1 MDDPAAWLSGYQSD
15 LNRTA
20 AGAEA
25 ASARL
30 QQVSGTASSPRG
42 EVEVQVSAG
51 GALEDLRLTPAA
63 RAMEADQLARLIVTT
78 ARQAQ
83 QQAGARILEIM
94 TDYLGDADALGL
106 IKQNLPGGAA
116 EQAAAAAQSDDD
128 FFANPPELH

>member
-1 MDDPAAWLSGYQSD
+1 MDDPAAWLAGYQSD

-30 QQVSGTASSPRG
+30 RQVNGTSTSPRG
-42 EVEVQVSAG
+42 EVEVRVSAG

-63 RAMEADQLARLIVTT
+63 RAMEADQLARLIVAT

-94 TDYLGDADALGL
+94 TDYVGDGDVLGL
-106 IKQNLPGGAA
+106 IRQNLPAGAEELAAPA
-116 EQAAAAAQSDDD
+116 EDDD
-128 FFANPPELH
+128 DYFANPRELYS

>member
-42 EVEVQVSAG
+42 EVEVRVSAG

-63 RAMEADQLARLIVTT
+63 RSMEADQLAQLIVTT

-83 QQAGARILEIM
+83 QMAGARILEIM
-94 TDYLGDADALGL
+94 TDYLGDGDALGL
-106 IKQNLPGGAA
+106 IQQNLPAGAA
-116 EQAAAAAQSDDD
+116 EHAVPRQSDDD
-128 FFANPPELH
+128 FYANPPELH

>member
-1 MDDPAAWLSGYQSD
+1 MDDPAAWLAGYQSD

-30 QQVSGTASSPRG
+30 RQVSATASSPRG

-63 RAMEADQLARLIVTT
+63 RAMEADQLARLIVNT

-94 TDYLGDADALGL
+94 TDYVGDGDLLGL
-106 IKQNLPGGAA
+106 LRQNLPAGAEELA
-116 EQAAAAAQSDDD
+116 EPAQNDDD
-128 FFANPPELH
+128 YYANPPELH